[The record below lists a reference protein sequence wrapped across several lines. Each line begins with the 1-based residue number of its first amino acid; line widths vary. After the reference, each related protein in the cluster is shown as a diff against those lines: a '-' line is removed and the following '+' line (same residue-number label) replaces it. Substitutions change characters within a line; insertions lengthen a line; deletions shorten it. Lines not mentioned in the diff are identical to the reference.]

1 MKIAAALWMAVAMST
16 AAVAQESGPPRF
28 RLGDDLAWAAPQY
41 DDSQW
46 ALLPERE
53 SIRFADLKD
62 NVAWTR
68 WRVTV
73 PADPPMMFRATCSVD
88 CRAWIDGHPTG
99 GGGDTQV
106 VFPAPAGKSVVV
118 AVRSWLPPGAAVYNR
133 NSALIEL
140 RPSAEI
146 AARPGGLVLSNDL
159 LPQKVTSLVQ
169 AVILVYLLL
178 QAFTA
183 GSSREVRIR
192 AALMAAF
199 LLCAVISFAT
209 RDPRVQWTSSMG
221 TIPTILAIL
230 ALAGGG
236 LPRLWIYVFVPC
248 FLAIRLP
255 YLIGMFADQATSRAG
270 LAAQLHAASL
280 PLGMILAVWL
290 SWRAHRQ
297 GATGWVMAGS
307 WVAILAFFLN
317 ATRPAGFPEGIPA
330 GDLLFR
336 WNNFGSVA
344 FGLAIAVDVVHQN
357 RNEQAAAVRLK
368 GEMDSGRQAQL
379 DLVSASSQDTP
390 GYRIEV
396 EYQPAAEV
404 GGDFYVILPRSDG
417 GTLVVVGDVSGKGL
431 KAAMLTS
438 FVIGVI
444 RTRRDLAPGAIL
456 AAANDAMEEGAKG
469 FITACAA
476 VLGNNGSIAYANAGH
491 LPPLLDEQELEAP
504 AALPLGLAKGIEYP
518 EALWTLEPGMQLT
531 LLTDGVVEAAAL
543 PSGELFGFE
552 RTRRI
557 SRQSPREI
565 AEAARAW
572 GQNDDITVI
581 TIQCR
586 KEGIG

>member
-1 MKIAAALWMAVAMST
+1 MKPLAFGLSMLFCAAAFG
-16 AAVAQESGPPRF
+16 EPPRF
-28 RLGDDLAWAAPQY
+28 RMGDDPAWASRDF
-41 DDSQW
+41 DDSRW
-46 ALLPERE
+46 DPLPARE

-73 PADPPMMFRATCSVD
+73 PVDPPMMFRATCSMD
-88 CRAWIDGHPTG
+88 CRAWIDGQRVDQRPASERT
-99 GGGDTQV
+99 TQLV
-106 VFPAPAGKSVVV
+106 WPAPPGKSVTI
-118 AVRSWLPPGAAVYNR
+118 AIRSWLPPGAAVYNR

-140 RPSAEI
+140 VPSTSI
-146 AARPGGLVLSNDL
+146 AANPGGLVISDDL
-159 LPQKVTSLVQ
+159 LPQKVTALIQ
-169 AVILVYLLL
+169 AAILVYLLL

-183 GSSREVRIR
+183 GSSRQVRIR

-209 RDPRVQWTSSMG
+209 RNPRVQWTSSMG

-236 LPRLWIYVFVPC
+236 LPRSWIYGFVPC

-255 YLIGMFADQATSRAG
+255 YLIGMFADQAPSWAG

-280 PLGMILAVWL
+280 PLGMVLALWL
-290 SWRAHRQ
+290 SWRASRQ
-297 GATGWVMAGS
+297 GATGWVLAGS

-317 ATRPAGFPEGIPA
+317 ATRPAGFPEGVPF

-344 FGLAIAVDVVHQN
+344 FGLAIAVDVVRQN
-357 RNEQAAAVRLK
+357 RSEQSAAVRLRS
-368 GEMDSGRQAQL
+368 EMDSGRQAQL
-379 DLVSASSQDTP
+379 DLVSSAAQDTP

-404 GGDFYVILPRSDG
+404 GGDFYLVLPRRDG
-417 GTLVVVGDVSGKGL
+417 STLVVVGDVSGKGL

-444 RTRRDLAPGAIL
+444 RARRDLSPGEIL
-456 AAANDAMEEGAKG
+456 SAVNDALDEGAKG

-476 VLGNNGSIAYANAGH
+476 LLGEDGTFTYANAGH
-491 LPPLLDEQELEAP
+491 LPPWLDAQELEAP
-504 AALPLGLAKGIEYP
+504 AALPLGLAKGVEYP
-518 EALWTLEPGMQLT
+518 EVLWTLAPGMQLT
-531 LLTDGVVEAAAL
+531 LMTDGVVEAAQ
-543 PSGELFGFE
+543 PGGDLFGFE
-552 RTRRI
+552 RTRRV
-557 SRQSPREI
+557 SRQSPKEI
-565 AEAARAW
+565 ADAAREW
-572 GQNDDITVI
+572 GQNDDITVV
-581 TIQCR
+581 TVR
-586 KEGIG
+586 RSPDA